1 MPILINFIDI
11 ISLLILET
19 TNQVQMVPISINY
32 IDIISLLISRMTN
45 KV

>member
-32 IDIISLLISRMTN
+32 IDIISLLISRRTN